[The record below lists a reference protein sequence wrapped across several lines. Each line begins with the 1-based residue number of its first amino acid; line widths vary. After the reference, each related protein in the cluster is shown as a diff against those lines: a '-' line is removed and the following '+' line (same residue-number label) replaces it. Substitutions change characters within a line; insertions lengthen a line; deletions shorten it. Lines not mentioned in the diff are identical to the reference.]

1 MNMQTQ
7 ELIKIEDIWDLEA
20 LFPAQNLKA
29 CHLPEEGRG
38 YVIERI
44 DPQHHVKIANDDDKV
59 LPAIYLQGE
68 PLPFV
73 LNKTNVRALAAVYGK
88 RAVAW
93 IGRPVVLYPDTTTD
107 TTGKQVPCVRVSADK
122 TRAALM
128 NASAPVSLNGARLP
142 DAIEVSEE
150 VSKSARAK
158 VK

>member
-1 MNMQTQ
+1 MQSQ
-7 ELIKIEDIWDLEA
+7 ELLKLEDIWDLEA

-29 CHLPEEGRG
+29 CHLPEDGRG

-44 DPQHHVKIANDDDKV
+44 DPQHHVKVANADDKI

-68 PLPFV
+68 LLPFV

-93 IGRPVVLYPDTTTD
+93 IGRPIVLCPDMTTD

-128 NASAPVSLNGARLP
+128 NASAPAQLNGARLP
-142 DAIEVSEE
+142 DAVEVTDKK
-150 VSKSARAK
+150 SKAK
-158 VK
+158 A